1 METINDRLQWIVN
14 EKFDGNKAAFAKAIG
29 IVPTSISNYLGKQR
43 SNEKYTRITKR

>member
-29 IVPTSISNYLGKQR
+29 IGERK
-43 SNEKYTRITKR
+43 